1 MPGLVEF
8 MCGEL
13 EIEDEWVRGKLERM
27 REERVGEGERK
38 GKRKHA
44 EFTLFKE
51 EEVKPIN
58 SDGRRKAIRPHK
70 LSSAQK

>member
-1 MPGLVEF
+1 

-27 REERVGEGERK
+27 REERVGEGEGKR
-38 GKRKHA
+38 KRKHA
-44 EFTLFKE
+44 EFTLFK